1 MPAGCSR
8 HCSSCSSG
16 SSIYT
21 ALFKRDVLGQLRG
34 DVIAALTYVSNWYQ
48 IWVGQGYTSTG
59 DFAPLRHLW
68 SLAVEEQFYLLWP
81 LIMIGLL
88 RFGRRRLPEMATWLF
103 VAAIAVTVLTAVLAP
118 QGQIGECDVTPDAYW
133 KLGERCISKLDFVYL
148 GTFTRA
154 SGLLLGAAFALLWR
168 PVAIMRSP
176 MRRKGH
182 VVDVVALVGLV
193 GLGALCWYLHIV
205 TPEGADPWLFRGG
218 FFVTGLA
225 TLALIA
231 GVTHRGAWAGR
242 LLGTSVLLWIGL
254 RSYGL
259 YLFHWPIY
267 QIIRGVAGRP
277 LTVGEFVL
285 ALALTAVITEVSYR
299 FVEMPIRRRH
309 VGRWWRRL
317 QARRD
322 PVPRRIIAAAGAG
335 CVALSVFAAAN
346 LATAELKQNEIAE
359 SLEQGDQ
366 AVTDVLD
373 QVAPATTTQTTVG
386 GSPSATTSVPGATQ
400 PPATDAGGA
409 IIPGAT
415 ATPAT
420 EAPPSSPPTTT
431 RRTTTIPPE
440 PYPILAIGDSVM
452 LGAAEELAA
461 EGVTVDAKV
470 SRQMVDEIGKVEALR
485 DQGRLGDA
493 VVVHL
498 GTNGPISEETMTAF
512 FDGLR
517 DVRRVVVLTVA
528 APGKPWIGPN
538 NELLARLPQRY
549 PNVTLVDWVA
559 FAARCPGDCIYEDGI
574 HLKPDGQARYT
585 QVIMYFLEA

>member
-1 MPAGCSR
+1 
-8 HCSSCSSG
+8 
-16 SSIYT
+16 
-21 ALFKRDVLGQLRG
+21 
-34 DVIAALTYVSNWYQ
+34 
-48 IWVGQGYTSTG
+48 
-59 DFAPLRHLW
+59 
-68 SLAVEEQFYLLWP
+68 
-81 LIMIGLL
+81 
-88 RFGRRRLPEMATWLF
+88 
-103 VAAIAVTVLTAVLAP
+103 
-118 QGQIGECDVTPDAYW
+118 
-133 KLGERCISKLDFVYL
+133 
-148 GTFTRA
+148 
-154 SGLLLGAAFALLWR
+154 
-168 PVAIMRSP
+168 
-176 MRRKGH
+176 
-182 VVDVVALVGLV
+182 
-193 GLGALCWYLHIV
+193 
-205 TPEGADPWLFRGG
+205 
-218 FFVTGLA
+218 
-225 TLALIA
+225 
-231 GVTHRGAWAGR
+231 
-242 LLGTSVLLWIGL
+242 VLLWIGL

-277 LTVGEFVL
+277 LTVSEFVL
-285 ALALTAVITEVSYR
+285 AVALTAVITEVSYR

-373 QVAPATTTQTTVG
+373 QVAPATTTQTTAG
-386 GSPSATTSVPGATQ
+386 GSPSATTSASGATQ
-400 PPATDAGGA
+400 PPATEAGGSVV
-409 IIPGAT
+409 PGAT

-420 EAPPSSPPTTT
+420 GAPPSSPPTTT

-470 SRQMVDEIGKVEALR
+470 SRQMVDEIGNVEALR

-498 GTNGPISEETMTAF
+498 GTNGPISEETTTAF
-512 FDGLR
+512 FDALR

-538 NELLARLPQRY
+538 NELLARLPQQY
-549 PNVTLVDWVA
+549 PNVTLVDWPA
-559 FAARCPGDCIYEDGI
+559 FAARCGRDCIYEDGI
-574 HLKPDGQARYT
+574 HLQPRGQERYT